1 MYLQAEKNASG
12 DGEKEQKKRGW
23 TTLVKMFPKMTLKI
37 GADGFFWPIYRAKK
51 PFLCPLKNCREML
64 FMRCRLCPS
73 PWNVIAHRLTFLFFA
88 IPVVFLLNTPLFTR
102 TPKIIARFENQWGAK
117 KWN

>member
-12 DGEKEQKKRGW
+12 DGEKEQKKSGW

-51 PFLCPLKNCREML
+51 PFLCPLKNCREMI
-64 FMRCRLCPS
+64 FMRCRLCLS
-73 PWNVIAHRLTFLFFA
+73 P
-88 IPVVFLLNTPLFTR
+88 
-102 TPKIIARFENQWGAK
+102 
-117 KWN
+117 